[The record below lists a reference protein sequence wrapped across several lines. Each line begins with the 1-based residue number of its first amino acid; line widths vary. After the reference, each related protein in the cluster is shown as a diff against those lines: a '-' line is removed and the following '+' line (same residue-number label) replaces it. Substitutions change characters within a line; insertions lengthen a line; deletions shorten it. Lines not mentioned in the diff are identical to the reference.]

1 MNDQVG
7 KAVTSRIFSGLYIE
21 VERECLGPE
30 SELIFPRS
38 PSKVVLEPVVEPR
51 FLDTHIF
58 SLYISSHSGQLE
70 CLSVCVSMCVCV
82 CVCVCDH
89 ACVFLSR
96 S

>member
-7 KAVTSRIFSGLYIE
+7 KAVTSWIFSGSYIE

-38 PSKVVLEPVVEPR
+38 PSKVVLEPVLESS

-58 SLYISSHSGQLE
+58 SLYISSHNGQLE
-70 CLSVCVSMCVCV
+70 CLSVC
-82 CVCVCDH
+82 
-89 ACVFLSR
+89 L
-96 S
+96 